1 MPSIRPFRG
10 LALGLVLLLAAP
22 GVAPAR
28 ELQPLMRGWEQHFSV
43 TWDTIQRHGRL
54 EVEGY
59 VNNRSPYRVG
69 NVRVLVDSL
78 DDAGR
83 IVDQRVSWVLGELGA
98 TVGSTSKSQSRRPP
112 TTAFASSPT
121 IASTRPAS
129 CSPEAGDAA
138 GRCRHGGT
146 VASRHLTAPARP

>member
-1 MPSIRPFRG
+1 MPSIRPFRE

-69 NVRVLVDSL
+69 NLRVLVDSL

-83 IVDQRVSWVLGELGA
+83 IVGQRVSWVIGELGG
-98 TVGSTSKSQSRRPP
+98 GSRIYFDVPVTPAAHYRVSVFSYDRVDE
-112 TTAFASSPT
+112 ASIMLP
-121 IASTRPAS
+121 
-129 CSPEAGDAA
+129 
-138 GRCRHGGT
+138 
-146 VASRHLTAPARP
+146 

>member
-1 MPSIRPFRG
+1 MPSIRPFRE
-10 LALGLVLLLAAP
+10 LALGLVLLLVTPA
-22 GVAPAR
+22 VAPAR

-43 TWDTIQRHGRL
+43 TWDSIQRHGRL

-83 IVDQRVSWVLGELGA
+83 IVDQRVSWALGELG
-98 TVGSTSKSQSRRPP
+98 GDSRVYFDVPVTPAAHYRVRV
-112 TTAFASSPT
+112 FSYDRVDEASLMLP
-121 IASTRPAS
+121 
-129 CSPEAGDAA
+129 
-138 GRCRHGGT
+138 
-146 VASRHLTAPARP
+146 